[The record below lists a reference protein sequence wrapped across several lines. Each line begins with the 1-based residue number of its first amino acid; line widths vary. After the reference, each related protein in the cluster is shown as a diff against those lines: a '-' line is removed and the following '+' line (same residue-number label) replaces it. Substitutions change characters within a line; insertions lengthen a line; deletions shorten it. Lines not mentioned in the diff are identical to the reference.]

1 MSLTI
6 RTERPE
12 HPWRRVVSKDGKPV
26 ADIIPPAT
34 GGGLTV
40 CIFGPIPGGM
50 SKRVDD
56 MAAAK
61 ELIEAATA

>member
-6 RTERPE
+6 RTELKTG
-12 HPWRRVVSKDGKPV
+12 RRVVSKDGKPV
-26 ADIIPPAT
+26 ADIIAPSH

-40 CIFGPIPGGM
+40 CVFGPMPGGM
-50 SKRVDD
+50 SKHVDD

-61 ELIEAATA
+61 ELIEAATAQ